1 MQRECTR
8 CRRSFTP
15 PDLAR
20 AESKNLEAERK
31 AAGLVGVRF
40 LYYTCPACQTA
51 DIFVDILPVA
61 GEPSEAFGQRRDEM
75 ESVVR
80 RLHAQGGDGTVE
92 AVVMEVRADRV

>member
-8 CRRSFTP
+8 CRRLFSP

-20 AESKNLEAERK
+20 DESKNLEADRK

-40 LYYTCPACQTA
+40 LYYTCPACRTA

-61 GEPSEAFGQRRDEM
+61 GEPDEAFHRRRDEM
-75 ESVVR
+75 EAVVR
-80 RLHAQGGDGTVE
+80 RLHDEAGDGTVE
-92 AVVMEVRADRV
+92 AVVMEVRPADR